1 MDTPLH
7 YTFTD
12 STGEMRRATLDV
24 LRQWHAEGRISL
36 ETVVHS
42 ESTGKSIPLG
52 LLLNLK
58 SEDIPPI
65 PQDSTYEVFA
75 DKIGFVPNAKKADNL
90 LQLKLFGIVWL
101 VCLVVGAIWGVV
113 TNPNGFGEG
122 LINGLIIGGLSGLVV
137 ALLVSGAIVGT
148 RTLFR

>member
-12 STGEMRRATLDV
+12 STGETRRATLEM
-24 LRQWHAEGRISL
+24 LRQWHAEGHLPI
-36 ETVVHS
+36 ETVLQS
-42 ESTGKSIPLG
+42 ESTGKSVPLS
-52 LLLNLK
+52 LLLNIK
-58 SEDIPPI
+58 SENIQPI
-65 PQDSTYEVFA
+65 PVDSTYEVFA
-75 DKIGFVPNAKKADNL
+75 DKIGFVPNTKKADNL
-90 LQLKLFGIVWL
+90 LQLKIFGIVWL

-122 LINGLIIGGLSGLVV
+122 LTNGLIIGGLSGIVV